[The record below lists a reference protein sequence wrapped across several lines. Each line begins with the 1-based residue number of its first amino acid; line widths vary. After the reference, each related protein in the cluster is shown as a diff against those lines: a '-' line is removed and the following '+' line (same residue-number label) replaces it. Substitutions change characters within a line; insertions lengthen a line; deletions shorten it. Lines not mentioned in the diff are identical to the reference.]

1 MPRKPKAPPRLEKWH
16 QVQRAIN
23 KRGNMYDVTLD
34 LTYGGQDFDELRQ
47 KMAEI
52 EAEFGDQFE
61 RFKVE
66 VDSEYQYDGDIIV
79 ARVYGYRVENDVEYQ
94 ARMDANAAQVAAREQ
109 RDRDEFDRLAKK
121 FGKTA

>member
-16 QVQRAIN
+16 QVQRAVG
-23 KRGNMYDVTLD
+23 KRGFSYDVTLD
-34 LTYGGQDFDELRQ
+34 LTYGGMDFDEIRQ
-47 KMAEI
+47 KMADI

-79 ARVYGYRVENDVEYQ
+79 ARVYGYRTETDAEYQ
-94 ARMDANAAQVAAREQ
+94 ARMDAAAAEVAAREK
-109 RDRDEFDRLAKK
+109 REREEFARLAKK
-121 FGKTA
+121 FGNTA